1 MATQE
6 EILSQIQ
13 ELKAKRAAILAQGT
27 DEPPETFLGNV
38 FNWENTKQAGSNI
51 VTGLGK
57 MGEIL
62 YDSAKHPVDSAQAL
76 GNAALEGIKDP
87 IGSMQ
92 QGAVDVVSTIPG
104 LNVGAEYLAEQNA
117 LGDYSPDQQRA
128 LEESGA
134 VTSPAEWGR
143 RVNEEAVDAAVPA
156 IAGRVAKTAARVAV
170 ARGGAVGRA
179 IQAFFPDSVINK
191 ISKDPDAIAKH
202 HGVGISNTPGER
214 EFFRDLA
221 DGAKEWAKS
230 KLAVGVKTWD
240 EYEQRIGDFL
250 TGKAKFRE
258 EMVNQAD
265 DVFSKNGI
273 VIGGGGVSGPRHGLH
288 VQPIDDA
295 LDSQWKKLEQDKS
308 SAYSKLAANDRE
320 LLKDQLAADF
330 KDPTTGLD
338 LSVTPKLLFDKLQT
352 TYRKLRELRAYDD
365 TAQGMLPRNAGQ
377 AGGLALQIGE
387 DQLGG
392 IANIAIQREVLSAYA
407 RGLKNS
413 LNDVME
419 RAVKMYPSSF
429 KGIKPKDFSEAG
441 DAYHALS
448 AYADAVERQKNV
460 LGAVK
465 GPGNPNSLLTAA
477 QPGILRKA
485 GEIVGD
491 VTGVTD
497 YSERYN
503 TLKALDLPD
512 ERMSA
517 VNQIGRAA
525 SGQAISPGM
534 NAVATAGSS
543 ATLAA
548 ARLDDMLLLEKDPDQ
563 LRQAV
568 AQSDMPEEAKQALIS
583 AAHAPQSVKRSA
595 LGAAKMAAIE
605 AGVSSFEPSPIP
617 GYNSYIRAEKEGGYI
632 TDMSERI
639 MFGNEINRMFLRS
652 DPRKALEL
660 TQRLAEDGYVPYV
673 PEEFKMQS
681 RTPEPVITPPSA
693 PQIRSQ
699 VSNRLSE
706 TTETDVGTRTDPG
719 Y

>member
-51 VTGLGK
+51 VTGIGK

-62 YDSAKHPVDSAQAL
+62 YDSAKHPIDSAQAL

-87 IGSMQ
+87 VGSLE

-104 LNVGAEYLAEQNA
+104 VNVGVEYLAEQNA
-117 LGDYSPDQQRA
+117 LGDYSPEQQRA

-143 RVNEEAVDAAVPA
+143 RVNEEAVDVAVPA
-156 IAGRVAKTAARVAV
+156 AAGRVAKTAARVAV

-179 IQAFFPDSVINK
+179 VQAFFPDTVINK

-250 TGKAKFRE
+250 AGKAKFRE
-258 EMVNQAD
+258 EMVNRAD
-265 DVFSKNGI
+265 KVFSNNNV

-365 TAQGMLPRNAGQ
+365 TARGMLPRNVGQ
-377 AGGLALQIGE
+377 SGGMALQIGE

-392 IANIAIQREVLSAYA
+392 IANIAIQREVLGAYA
-407 RGLKNS
+407 KGLKNA

-419 RAVKMYPSSF
+419 RAVKMYPGNF
-429 KGIKPKDFSEAG
+429 QGIKPKAFSEAG

-491 VTGVTD
+491 VTGVSD

-503 TLKALDLPD
+503 TLKALDLPE
-512 ERMSA
+512 ERMST
-517 VNQIGRAA
+517 VDQIGRAA
-525 SGQAISPGM
+525 SGQSISPGM
-534 NAVATAGSS
+534 TAVATAGAG

-548 ARLDDMLLLEKDPDQ
+548 ARLDDMLILEKDPDQ

-568 AQSDMPEEAKQALIS
+568 AQSDMPDEAKQALIS

-617 GYNSYIRAEKEGGYI
+617 GFNSYIRDEKGGGYI

-660 TQRLAEDGYVPYV
+660 TRRLAEDGYVPYV

-681 RTPEPVITPPSA
+681 RTPEPAITPPSA

-699 VSNRLSE
+699 VSNRLSG
-706 TTETDVGTRTDPG
+706 TTETDVGERTDPG

>member
-517 VNQIGRAA
+517 VNQIGRAT

-699 VSNRLSE
+699 VSNRLSG